1 MWLVVQ
7 GRCFAAGPYVKR
19 NQGASMM
26 LPKLDL
32 RTFGEELE
40 EATYRRIWS
49 QAKIFDMFDKG
60 NWPFSL

>member
-7 GRCFAAGPYVKR
+7 GCCFAAGPYVKR
-19 NQGASMM
+19 NQGANMM
-26 LPKLDL
+26 LPRLDL
-32 RTFGEELE
+32 RAFVKTRRI
-40 EATYRRIWS
+40 TYRRIWS